1 MQTNVSWEHP
11 QRNLDRTGTNNYVRS
26 FILPLQ
32 EYGVILGTNGNM
44 TVPELTFQ
52 RPRLWPRH

>member
-44 TVPELTFQ
+44 TVP
-52 RPRLWPRH
+52 